1 VDAGGAVSAAADSGL
16 SAALLQISQ
25 HAERIAVL
33 DGRESGHFRDVSE
46 TLGRLD
52 ASVTGL
58 KGAVADQG
66 TVLASLDGLGEDVAT
81 LAAQVASL
89 LPPAPGPGYRPIP
102 AVQWWAIEDEER
114 QKAVARLRDWVTR
127 IYRPHYGHL
136 AAMLADCWEAHPL
149 CLVQLDWASELWSV
163 LYLQR
168 TRNARDLAAQAE
180 FGTRILPAVSE
191 QLGAETSRC
200 HHRRAPAAANGWAGT
215 R

>member
-1 VDAGGAVSAAADSGL
+1 VDAGGAMSPAADSGL
-16 SAALLQISQ
+16 NAALLQISQ

-33 DGRESGHFRDVSE
+33 DGRESGHFRDVSQ
-46 TLGRLD
+46 TLARLGT
-52 ASVTGL
+52 SVSSL
-58 KGAVADQG
+58 KGTVADHGQI
-66 TVLASLDGLGEDVAT
+66 LASLDGLGEDVTT
-81 LAAQVASL
+81 LAEQVASL
-89 LPPAPGPGYRPIP
+89 LPPNPGPGYRPIP
-102 AVQWWAIEDEER
+102 AVQWWAAGGEDR
-114 QKAVARLRDWVTR
+114 DKALARLRDWVQR

-149 CLVQLDWASELWSV
+149 CLVQLDWTSELWSV

-200 HHRRAPAAANGWAGT
+200 AHRRPPAAANRWAGT

>member
-1 VDAGGAVSAAADSGL
+1 MSTAADSGL

-52 ASVTGL
+52 ASVTSL
-58 KGAVADQG
+58 KRAVADQG

-114 QKAVARLRDWVTR
+114 QKAVARLRDWVHR

-149 CLVQLDWASELWSV
+149 CLLQLDWTSELWSV

-200 HHRRAPAAANGWAGT
+200 HHRRAPAGPNGWAGA
-215 R
+215 RIGG